1 MKKGGGRSKSQPR
14 RKPLARGACV
24 QRKHLPPM
32 ISLRPAA
39 YSSSSDEEDDS
50 GVVEAEIVNSEDT
63 EDEDV
68 APKRGGNQPR
78 PVSKRTRSRHQ
89 EEAATALLN
98 LSTDN
103 NVDDDDSFG
112 ADDDDDDDDDD
123 EEEAKKAPQ
132 TENQVHNKG
141 RRRMLRRRLVSL
153 EKALNTTWKKG
164 KPWWNNF
171 DLFLLVAYN
180 EYAPNKGGKQKAPQ
194 KRTKP
199 QVIFFGRDSHTSN
212 RMMSSLALRANVASL
227 QCSVT
232 FAHKPQ
238 QFMASLAKVD
248 ASTGLDQDA
257 ADEDDE

>member
-1 MKKGGGRSKSQPR
+1 
-14 RKPLARGACV
+14 
-24 QRKHLPPM
+24 M

-39 YSSSSDEEDDS
+39 YSSDEEDDS

-68 APKRGGNQPR
+68 APKRGGNRPR
-78 PVSKRTRSRHQ
+78 PVSERTRSRHQ

-132 TENQVHNKG
+132 TENQVLNKG

-171 DLFLLVAYN
+171 DLFLVAYN

-199 QVIFFGRDSHTSN
+199 QVIFFGRDSHASN